1 MTFEQCIL
9 SAPWILECVVTKQR
23 RASGWQ
29 RTRIGRELLGGRDWG
44 ATSVIAL
51 CRRHFLL
58 VTQCSRPL
66 GCFLT
71 LPIWW
76 STRYGWSAGLDA
88 RRANR
93 DGAEDEGRLPRWLAA
108 WRPNSSS
115 STTLVPWSAIGG
127 RGHPA
132 AQLPRN
138 PIRAGVNSQRRS
150 ADGTDERACIE
161 ENEPTVHRPV
171 GISVLLRRKR
181 RRRPR

>member
-1 MTFEQCIL
+1 MAGRGEAATHMTFEQCIL

-76 STRYGWSAGLDA
+76 STRYGWYAGLDA

-93 DGAEDEGRLPRWLAA
+93 DGAEDEGRLPPMAGSVAPKFVKLNYLSPMVSD
-108 WRPNSSS
+108 WREGPS
-115 STTLVPWSAIGG
+115 
-127 RGHPA
+127 
-132 AQLPRN
+132 
-138 PIRAGVNSQRRS
+138 
-150 ADGTDERACIE
+150 
-161 ENEPTVHRPV
+161 
-171 GISVLLRRKR
+171 
-181 RRRPR
+181 RRPTAAKPDPRRGQQSATLS